1 MRSLSGQHFPRL
13 ILLANNSEAMF
24 EDPAFQHRELA
35 ALVAS
40 KVYYHLG
47 AYKEALHLAL
57 GAGQHFDVEA
67 KSEYVENIICNSFLS
82 VALTHHRSALTDR

>member
-1 MRSLSGQHFPRL
+1 
-13 ILLANNSEAMF
+13 MF
-24 EDPAFQHRELA
+24 EDPSFKHRELA
-35 ALVAS
+35 ALLAS

-67 KSEYVENIICNSFLS
+67 KSEYVENIICTFFFLCLNRAS
-82 VALTHHRSALTDR
+82 DHERDSQMHRSVYRTIKQQSR